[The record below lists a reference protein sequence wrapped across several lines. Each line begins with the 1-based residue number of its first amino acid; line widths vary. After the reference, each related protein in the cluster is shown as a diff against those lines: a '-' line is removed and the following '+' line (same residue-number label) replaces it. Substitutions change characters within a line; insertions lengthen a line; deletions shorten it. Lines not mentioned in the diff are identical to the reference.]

1 MSYAVSLAQRNIIY
15 NQGVISKQN
24 RGRKFT
30 GYLLILL
37 IISFS
42 VLYVIQ
48 ANSIATGGYRIEK
61 YKNEL
66 KSLQSENKN
75 LELKLSEVQLLSNLE
90 KKVESL
96 KMVKIGKIEYLLPIS
111 KVAAN
116 QLNRYAE

>member
-1 MSYAVSLAQRNIIY
+1 MLK
-15 NQGVISKQN
+15 NQKL
-24 RGRKFT
+24 T

-111 KVAAN
+111 KVAAK
-116 QLNRYAE
+116 QLRGLTGGLRIPGLT